1 MNMEIC
7 QTQIPDVLL
16 MVPKVFEDARGFF
29 METYRLSEMERLG
42 LPAFVQGNHSGSVRG
57 TLRGLHYQVHQ
68 SQGKLVRTVRG
79 EVFDVAVDIRPGSP
93 TFGQWTGVVLSE
105 RNRHM
110 LWIPAGF
117 AHGFLTVSDWAEII
131 YQTTDYY
138 APQWERTLLW
148 NDPSIGVQ
156 WPLEAYQIDP
166 LLSPKDAQGKLLGD
180 LDLPVLK

>member
-1 MNMEIC
+1 
-7 QTQIPDVLL
+7 
-16 MVPKVFEDARGFF
+16 
-29 METYRLSEMERLG
+29 METYRLSEMEGLG
-42 LPAFVQGNHSGSVRG
+42 LPGFVQGNHSGSVRG

-93 TFGQWTGVVLSE
+93 TFGRWTGVMLSE

-156 WPLEAYQIDP
+156 WPLETYQIDP